1 MYAIGILPLIRKLQ
15 PSQAKQ
21 FWYADDANGGGTLN
35 NIRRWWD
42 QLNQKGPGYGYY
54 PNASKTWL
62 LVKPSA
68 QDRARELFGDS
79 GVNITTDGRRLLGAC
94 LGTETSVHQYVS
106 NAVAGFVQQVELLSK
121 VAITEPHAAFAAFTH
136 GLAGRWTF
144 LSRTM
149 GNISELF
156 QPLEDTIRKRF
167 LPALTGRKPPSD
179 DERAVLALPA
189 RLGGLG
195 IRNPVQNAVAEHE
208 NSMKATKPLTELIV
222 DQVAGI
228 GNIKDELLRLRQAT
242 HVANRDRATTAAKQ
256 LAAKLPAAQSR
267 SLTLASEKGAS
278 SWVTALPLSCHGF
291 VLHKAA
297 FRDALCLRYGWQPQ
311 SLPSQCTCGQTYSVS
326 HALSC
331 PIGGYPTLRHNE
343 VRDFTAGLLRE
354 VCHDVT
360 TEPPLQPLTGEAFIA
375 SSVKRDD
382 QARLDISACGFWG
395 GRFEKAFFDVRVFNP
410 SAPSNQQPQMSATY
424 RKHEKEK
431 RRHYEH
437 RVNEIERSSFTPLV
451 FSTTGG
457 MGPSALTFYRRLA
470 DLLGERRNT
479 PFNVI
484 MAWMRT
490 RLSFALL
497 RASIMCL
504 RGSRVR
510 RTVPWNDLP
519 ADVVVCE
526 GRLGRS

>member
-1 MYAIGILPLIRKLQ
+1 M
-15 PSQAKQ
+15 
-21 FWYADDANGGGTLN
+21 
-35 NIRRWWD
+35 
-42 QLNQKGPGYGYY
+42 
-54 PNASKTWL
+54 
-62 LVKPSA
+62 
-68 QDRARELFGDS
+68 
-79 GVNITTDGRRLLGAC
+79 
-94 LGTETSVHQYVS
+94 
-106 NAVAGFVQQVELLSK
+106 
-121 VAITEPHAAFAAFTH
+121 
-136 GLAGRWTF
+136 
-144 LSRTM
+144 
-149 GNISELF
+149 
-156 QPLEDTIRKRF
+156 
-167 LPALTGRKPPSD
+167 
-179 DERAVLALPA
+179 
-189 RLGGLG
+189 
-195 IRNPVQNAVAEHE
+195 
-208 NSMKATKPLTELIV
+208 
-222 DQVAGI
+222 
-228 GNIKDELLRLRQAT
+228 
-242 HVANRDRATTAAKQ
+242 
-256 LAAKLPAAQSR
+256 
-267 SLTLASEKGAS
+267 
-278 SWVTALPLSCHGF
+278 
-291 VLHKAA
+291 
-297 FRDALCLRYGWQPQ
+297 
-311 SLPSQCTCGQTYSVS
+311 
-326 HALSC
+326 
-331 PIGGYPTLRHNE
+331 
-343 VRDFTAGLLRE
+343 RDFTAGLLRE

-375 SSVKRDD
+375 SSVNRDD

>member
-1 MYAIGILPLIRKLQ
+1 M
-15 PSQAKQ
+15 
-21 FWYADDANGGGTLN
+21 
-35 NIRRWWD
+35 
-42 QLNQKGPGYGYY
+42 
-54 PNASKTWL
+54 
-62 LVKPSA
+62 
-68 QDRARELFGDS
+68 
-79 GVNITTDGRRLLGAC
+79 
-94 LGTETSVHQYVS
+94 
-106 NAVAGFVQQVELLSK
+106 
-121 VAITEPHAAFAAFTH
+121 
-136 GLAGRWTF
+136 
-144 LSRTM
+144 
-149 GNISELF
+149 
-156 QPLEDTIRKRF
+156 
-167 LPALTGRKPPSD
+167 
-179 DERAVLALPA
+179 
-189 RLGGLG
+189 
-195 IRNPVQNAVAEHE
+195 
-208 NSMKATKPLTELIV
+208 
-222 DQVAGI
+222 
-228 GNIKDELLRLRQAT
+228 
-242 HVANRDRATTAAKQ
+242 ANRDRATTAAKQ

-311 SLPSQCTCGQTYSVS
+311 SLKSQCACGQTHSVS

-354 VCHDVT
+354 VCHGVT
-360 TEPPLQPLTGEAFIA
+360 TEPPLQPLTGEVFIA

-410 SAPSNQQPQMSATY
+410 SAPSNQQPQKSATY

-431 RRHYEH
+431 RNHYEH

-451 FSTTGG
+451 FSTTAG